1 MSRNESSLVPFDFEG
16 SQIRVFTD
24 EQGAPWFV
32 SADVCSVLGIGNPRQ
47 AMSRLDQ
54 DEKGVI
60 STDTP
65 GGEQSMTTI
74 SEPGL
79 YSLVLGSRKPAA
91 RGMKAKDTILH
102 LAACGLQI
110 RNQRGEWKL
119 TDTGRPWGEALP
131 FCRGTHSGNRMLG
144 NPAVVDVLRELC

>member
-16 SQIRVFTD
+16 SQICVFTD
-24 EQGAPWFV
+24 EQGWFV
-32 SADVCSVLGIGNPRQ
+32 GADVCSVLGIGNPRQ
-47 AMSRLDQ
+47 AMNRLDV

-74 SEPGL
+74 NEPGL
-79 YSLVLGSRKPAA
+79 HNLVLGSRKPAA
-91 RGMKAKDTILH
+91 RGMKAKDTIRH

-110 RNQRGEWKL
+110 SNQRGKWEL
-119 TDTGRPWGEALP
+119 TDTGRP
-131 FCRGTHSGNRMLG
+131 
-144 NPAVVDVLRELC
+144 

>member
-1 MSRNESSLVPFDFEG
+1 MSSNESSLVPFGFEG
-16 SQIRVFTD
+16 RQIRAFTD
-24 EQGAPWFV
+24 EQGDPWFV
-32 SADVCSVLGIGNPRQ
+32 GADVCSVLGIGNPRQ
-47 AMSRLDQ
+47 AMNRLDE

-79 YSLVLGSRKPAA
+79 YSLVLGSCKPAA
-91 RGMKAKDTILH
+91 RGLKAKDTIRH
-102 LAACGLQI
+102 LAACELQI
-110 RNQRGEWKL
+110 SNQRGEWEL

-131 FCRGTHSGNRMLG
+131 YCRGTHSGNQILG
-144 NPAVVDVLRELC
+144 NPAVADVLRELG